1 MPCGHLYIVDVSVC
15 FSAGMDWEVLDEVE
29 CTELEC
35 TGSTV
40 CQSGVAQV
48 GGVQVAGAE
57 VSGIDNVSKSPKM
70 DVRVGHVGHVDEP
83 WCMCGCG
90 SFQQRIAALT
100 VSPVCPAP
108 TVEAARSAYY
118 PSSPLSVVSSG
129 EFIVPDSSID
139 ECEFSGCD
147 VIMDDG
153 EFSVPDIRIDDH
165 VSDVCV
171 DDGEFSVPDIC
182 IDELDRC
189 EQGCGGGVGLTEFLE
204 ENCTL
209 NSSAELELTYPIS
222 CIDKHELDPCEQGC
236 GSGVGLTE
244 FLEENW
250 TLSSS
255 EEVQLT
261 YPSSCEG
268 GENDGSVVAVGSGD
282 EISDRGG
289 EHGGG
294 GDEISDGG
302 EEQGGGGGW
311 RSSKDVEQCGDGDEI
326 SNRGEEQGVDGDEIS
341 DRGEEQGGDG
351 GEISDR
357 GEEQGGDGD
366 EISDRGEEQ
375 GVDGDEISDRGEE
388 QGGGGGLRSSKD
400 VEQCDVGGMGSKELE
415 QCDVGGIC
423 DKEEGHVV
431 AVGHG
436 GNICFESSDDEFL
449 HEIGD
454 MKEEEKCE
462 DGEMSGEG
470 VGQCDVGGTSN
481 DKEDEH
487 VGVGS
492 CRSCRSCRVAF
503 TVAILCGSSGGN
515 ICFECSDDE
524 FLHDVGDMKEEEKC
538 EDGEGEEQGD
548 GEDEEQGDG
557 DERSDRDGEQCGGGE
572 RSGKEVG
579 QCDVGGTV
587 DKEGER
593 VDGGGSNKE
602 MEQIDGGGRCDEGG
616 DIGFESDDDKFEM
629 SLAEMVGF
637 GDSDTGEFVGVGVSS
652 NKDDVVVGGRVE
664 EGEKDDLVVFGHV
677 EDGEKDD
684 VVVGGHVENDDVVGG
699 GCDVGDNGCNEQVGY
714 DGTIGFES
722 DDDDYLLNVGDIND
736 GEFGVMGFGV
746 DLQKPFVYLMDLP
759 SLVTGAKQKFRVR
772 GFVID
777 VLGKLHVEDGKWVLM
792 VKINDGSCAMDCY
805 IHDAVSM
812 HYVNCI
818 MCGDNFIYLY
828 VGNIYAKYGWIS
840 VTANPL
846 DS

>member
-209 NSSAELELTYPIS
+209 SSSAELELTYPIS

-302 EEQGGGGGW
+302 EEQGGGGG
-311 RSSKDVEQCGDGDEI
+311 
-326 SNRGEEQGVDGDEIS
+326 
-341 DRGEEQGGDG
+341 
-351 GEISDR
+351 
-357 GEEQGGDGD
+357 
-366 EISDRGEEQ
+366 
-375 GVDGDEISDRGEE
+375 
-388 QGGGGGLRSSKD
+388 LRSSKD

-462 DGEMSGEG
+462 DGERSGEG

-487 VGVGS
+487 VGVG
-492 CRSCRSCRVAF
+492 SCRSCRVAF